1 MPPPPPSHF
10 QHPEDLSGPPLM
22 LGYRVPLGALATLLS
37 FCEASDALGICSR
50 VCKWFQVAALHSS
63 AWPTLKIRSGAAEQ
77 SIDSLCSI
85 LMSIST
91 GLQLLTLDLTFQQR
105 DLGVA
110 LPGELILRHLQRLEL
125 KLNDSEA
132 NIFACDLLGCI
143 ESPQLRDVKIMAPL
157 TPQLLNAISMT
168 LLPTNGKLNSLKL
181 TALPSRNMEV
191 LLDTGTLTALQ
202 ELLEITPELSK
213 LMISLEDPSGGL
225 SRYFETD
232 VYDGTLQN
240 LMAMSHLKHL
250 SFDFLSDPWRTGF
263 LNGNLCGPKK
273 QICVKT
279 NETAELHKIVSKSWW
294 YWHMMAILNYKGKLK
309 DAVNHFEWFWYI
321 LKCLDFI
328 YRYFLNSHLV
338 VSNLTWRLFHQKMVF
353 YNTNPYYGH
362 ICLFSGGLFEWNRL
376 LSLMNLPYPA
386 GFKGVIGLFRVPPE
400 DDLIA
405 FILQSDDRAWH
416 LESARFSGCKR
427 CLGDPD
433 QTLVTL
439 LSKLSNDLQELLC
452 FGKRFQC
459 VLWILWWGCRFWMCF
474 AWLLNSAA
482 CASPNNAKD
491 TKYEYH
497 VCTSRTCIL
506 YLCWNCTSFASTSL
520 PLVGLQVCLIDW
532 LGTVPSFLFLGPAT
546 STPWRLTQHL
556 AASRK
561 LEELGIDAGLSS
573 WSHQIWDV

>member
-10 QHPEDLSGPPLM
+10 QHPEDLFGPPLM

-91 GLQLLTLDLTFQQR
+91 GLQLLTLDLTFRQR

-125 KLNDSEA
+125 KLNDLEA

-157 TPQLLNAISMT
+157 RPQLLNAISMT

-191 LLDTGTLTALQ
+191 LLDAGTLTALQ

-250 SFDFLSDPWRTGF
+250 SFDFLSDPWIWRTVF

-294 YWHMMAILNYKGKLK
+294 YLIMMAYDGY
-309 DAVNHFEWFWYI
+309 VE
-321 LKCLDFI
+321 
-328 YRYFLNSHLV
+328 
-338 VSNLTWRLFHQKMVF
+338 
-353 YNTNPYYGH
+353 
-362 ICLFSGGLFEWNRL
+362 
-376 LSLMNLPYPA
+376 
-386 GFKGVIGLFRVPPE
+386 
-400 DDLIA
+400 
-405 FILQSDDRAWH
+405 LQR
-416 LESARFSGCKR
+416 
-427 CLGDPD
+427 
-433 QTLVTL
+433 
-439 LSKLSNDLQELLC
+439 
-452 FGKRFQC
+452 
-459 VLWILWWGCRFWMCF
+459 
-474 AWLLNSAA
+474 
-482 CASPNNAKD
+482 
-491 TKYEYH
+491 
-497 VCTSRTCIL
+497 
-506 YLCWNCTSFASTSL
+506 
-520 PLVGLQVCLIDW
+520 
-532 LGTVPSFLFLGPAT
+532 
-546 STPWRLTQHL
+546 
-556 AASRK
+556 
-561 LEELGIDAGLSS
+561 
-573 WSHQIWDV
+573 

>member
-1 MPPPPPSHF
+1 MVNLWQDICAPSYWLNPGRGLMLCDISWVWQCPHRHLLTSNI
-10 QHPEDLSGPPLM
+10 QRDLSGPPLM

-125 KLNDSEA
+125 KLNDLEA

-225 SRYFETD
+225 SRYFEDWCIWWNLAEFDGHEPPETPKLWLPLWSLTNRFFEWKFGRPKETNLRKNERNCRTPQNS
-232 VYDGTLQN
+232 VKIMMILAYDGYIELQ
-240 LMAMSHLKHL
+240 
-250 SFDFLSDPWRTGF
+250 R
-263 LNGNLCGPKK
+263 
-273 QICVKT
+273 
-279 NETAELHKIVSKSWW
+279 
-294 YWHMMAILNYKGKLK
+294 
-309 DAVNHFEWFWYI
+309 
-321 LKCLDFI
+321 
-328 YRYFLNSHLV
+328 
-338 VSNLTWRLFHQKMVF
+338 
-353 YNTNPYYGH
+353 
-362 ICLFSGGLFEWNRL
+362 
-376 LSLMNLPYPA
+376 
-386 GFKGVIGLFRVPPE
+386 
-400 DDLIA
+400 
-405 FILQSDDRAWH
+405 
-416 LESARFSGCKR
+416 
-427 CLGDPD
+427 
-433 QTLVTL
+433 
-439 LSKLSNDLQELLC
+439 
-452 FGKRFQC
+452 
-459 VLWILWWGCRFWMCF
+459 
-474 AWLLNSAA
+474 
-482 CASPNNAKD
+482 
-491 TKYEYH
+491 
-497 VCTSRTCIL
+497 
-506 YLCWNCTSFASTSL
+506 
-520 PLVGLQVCLIDW
+520 
-532 LGTVPSFLFLGPAT
+532 
-546 STPWRLTQHL
+546 
-556 AASRK
+556 
-561 LEELGIDAGLSS
+561 
-573 WSHQIWDV
+573 